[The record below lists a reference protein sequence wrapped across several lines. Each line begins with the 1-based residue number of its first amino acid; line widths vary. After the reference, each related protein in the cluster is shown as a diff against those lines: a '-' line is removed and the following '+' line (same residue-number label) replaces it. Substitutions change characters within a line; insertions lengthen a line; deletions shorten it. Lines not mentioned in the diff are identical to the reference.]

1 MDVHTTNYTLCDL
14 SRRINPI
21 SGDVEDR
28 MGCPIT
34 IAPDYKL
41 VVKFVDKLR
50 SMNPADDVSFIC
62 GYEAGCLGSY
72 FSLVKQLADS
82 AVNNRLDQRE
92 SVIRQIIPAVLGEL
106 KVKQFS

>member
-1 MDVHTTNYTLCDL
+1 MRIIHYIGMDVHTTNYTLCDL

-50 SMNPADDVSFIC
+50 SMNPTDDVSFIC
-62 GYEAGCLGSY
+62 GYRGRMPWIQSVPPINGLRHRMRHPGTFNNGC
-72 FSLVKQLADS
+72 FK
-82 AVNNRLDQRE
+82 R
-92 SVIRQIIPAVLGEL
+92 
-106 KVKQFS
+106 F

>member
-1 MDVHTTNYTLCDL
+1 MRIIHYIGMDVHTTNYTLCDL

-41 VVKFVDKLR
+41 VVKFVDNLKSEQWSLKTQDL
-50 SMNPADDVSFIC
+50 STP
-62 GYEAGCLGSY
+62 
-72 FSLVKQLADS
+72 SLVRNRRSRSIDS
-82 AVNNRLDQRE
+82 ARQRTLPMAE
-92 SVIRQIIPAVLGEL
+92 STVV
-106 KVKQFS
+106 S